1 MPPVLLALLVSSCEK
16 SPEAGEPIKKEKI
29 SGFVQKGPYL
39 VGTSLDLLE
48 LNADLGQTG
57 KVFRTDIENNRGA
70 FEINNLE
77 LSSSFVEISANGF
90 YFNEVLGKNSSA
102 QLTLSAVSDLSDKS
116 TLNVNVL
123 SHLEKDRLIDLVN
136 GGMSFGDAKRKAQ
149 EEVLG
154 AFMIEKGDI
163 AESEMLNIAD
173 EGDDNAILLA
183 VSVILQGYMDVP
195 ELHDY
200 DRLGAKLRGTLR
212 GSISYSIQV
221 VTLGESDH
229 TGPEQAGLLA
239 DYMDGLLR
247 SVLEAPVP
255 ELHLSVEQFD
265 TILAD
270 VRAAPE
276 LLAALRAAQP
286 VIDEVARASG
296 ELFDQ
301 AATALE
307 VVSAAIGKNVDADFA
322 EVFEQD
328 RWLRQKQLSIT
339 ANIALLTS
347 MYEGDVSA
355 VDSLRSNLPSRQPRL
370 RRRCR
375 RKRSRRSSYPRS
387 ARIRHRKPRWK
398 SCGSQLLRSRRW

>member
-1 MPPVLLALLVSSCEK
+1 MSARVHRIVVTTLAIMILGGTATGCSKFRSS
-16 SPEAGEPIKKEKI
+16 
-29 SGFVQKGPYL
+29 QRL
-39 VGTSLDLLE
+39 H
-48 LNADLGQTG
+48 LNPFAED
-57 KVFRTDIENNRGA
+57 
-70 FEINNLE
+70 
-77 LSSSFVEISANGF
+77 
-90 YFNEVLGKNSSA
+90 
-102 QLTLSAVSDLSDKS
+102 
-116 TLNVNVL
+116 
-123 SHLEKDRLIDLVN
+123 
-136 GGMSFGDAKRKAQ
+136 
-149 EEVLG
+149 
-154 AFMIEKGDI
+154 MIALAGDI
-163 AESEMLNIAD
+163 QYGL
-173 EGDDNAILLA
+173 GRLQP
-183 VSVILQGYMDVP
+183 VHLQGYMDVP

-355 VDSLRSNLPSRQPRL
+355 VDSLRSNLPSVAPLLEQGTLPEAATIRDLEQRLVYMLQAISDVRAQLQPDLIRYREAKRELGLLKNEFAAALRKGRVAMMAWARAHGRL
-370 RRRCR
+370 AAGVTDPAEIDILGIA
-375 RKRSRRSSYPRS
+375 RKAAGDLVVPF
-387 ARIRHRKPRWK
+387 
-398 SCGSQLLRSRRW
+398 